1 MIKAGACYVVEMQFT
16 NDSSV
21 EFELFEDSNDADF
34 FAASQAL
41 NFMASNFECNK
52 VSAPK
57 DYKDAYNSMI
67 VRYQGASYD
76 LVLDEF
82 EEFNNKVITVLD
94 PDNVIDIIRY
104 ERVIHP
110 PTTNGSTKVTTTAN
124 GWSAGN
130 PTVLPNVTTLGGST
144 VPVNGAAT
152 QYPISGFIKKIL
164 NCTPATT
171 PSPSAA
177 SPIAVAPFVDVPCR
191 VCKRNVN
198 KSEKNCWHCGCD
210 NPANS

>member
-1 MIKAGACYVVEMQFT
+1 MIKAGACYVVEMEFT
-16 NDSSV
+16 KDSSV

-34 FAASQAL
+34 FAASQAI
-41 NFMASNFECNK
+41 NFMVSNFECNK
-52 VSAPK
+52 VNAPK
-57 DYKDAYNSMI
+57 DYKNAYNSMI

-82 EEFNNKVITVLD
+82 EEFNNKVITIAD

-104 ERVIHP
+104 EKPIKP
-110 PTTNGSTKVTTTAN
+110 PVSNGSTPVTTTAN
-124 GWSAGN
+124 GWSAVGN
-130 PTVLPNVTTLGGST
+130 TNLGNIKTIGGST
-144 VPVNGAAT
+144 TPQVLG
-152 QYPISGFIKKIL
+152 GFVKASFT
-164 NCTPATT
+164 CTPVTT

-177 SPIAVAPFVDVPCR
+177 APIAVAPLVDVPCR

-198 KSEKNCWHCGCD
+198 KSEKTCWHCGCD